1 MYDSKRD
8 MTRKNRTK
16 ARGWT
21 KGKLPRQ
28 RNILQTHAFHATW
41 NSPCIAT
48 GVEYTEVTDHWP
60 CCKFTIDTI
69 NTHTDTLLALEHH
82 GLHSLHSLLARS
94 MRASSYKATCV
105 LFWWLWGGDFT
116 RSQTGA
122 GAAGQWEARA
132 RRLRPISCSQSAA
145 GRVIEACCSR
155 DRRLIVTSPR
165 PLRQLRH
172 RYWSARRH
180 LTSVQPCPCRCR
192 CCWQRNQAEAQIC
205 SATCVSTLSERFHCS
220 ETVLKCQIF

>member
-1 MYDSKRD
+1 M
-8 MTRKNRTK
+8 
-16 ARGWT
+16 
-21 KGKLPRQ
+21 
-28 RNILQTHAFHATW
+28 LQVHHRHHKHTL
-41 NSPCIAT
+41 
-48 GVEYTEVTDHWP
+48 
-60 CCKFTIDTI
+60 
-69 NTHTDTLLALEHH
+69 TDTLLALEHH
-82 GLHSLHSLLARS
+82 GPHSLHSLLAPS

-105 LFWWLWGGDFT
+105 LFWWLCGGDFT

-172 RYWSARRH
+172 RYWSATSPPCSPAPAAAAVADKGTRPSPRFARPHVFQLFLNGFIVQKQYWYVKYFSARH
-180 LTSVQPCPCRCR
+180 LEVAWIIKKEHNFKTYKKS
-192 CCWQRNQAEAQIC
+192 QIIKNKFLFKRQF
-205 SATCVSTLSERFHCS
+205 LSFIRIIFHM
-220 ETVLKCQIF
+220 

>member
-1 MYDSKRD
+1 MYDRKRN

-28 RNILQTHAFHATW
+28 RNILQTHAFHGTW

-48 GVEYTEVTDHWP
+48 GVEYTEGTDHWP

-82 GLHSLHSLLARS
+82 GPHSLHSLLARS

-105 LFWWLWGGDFT
+105 LFWWLCGGDFT

-172 RYWSARRH
+172 RYWSA
-180 LTSVQPCPCRCR
+180 TSPPCSPAPAAAAVADKGTRPSPRFARPHVFQLFLNGFIVQKQY
-192 CCWQRNQAEAQIC
+192 W
-205 SATCVSTLSERFHCS
+205 
-220 ETVLKCQIF
+220 

>member
-1 MYDSKRD
+1 
-8 MTRKNRTK
+8 
-16 ARGWT
+16 
-21 KGKLPRQ
+21 
-28 RNILQTHAFHATW
+28 
-41 NSPCIAT
+41 
-48 GVEYTEVTDHWP
+48 
-60 CCKFTIDTI
+60 
-69 NTHTDTLLALEHH
+69 
-82 GLHSLHSLLARS
+82 

-105 LFWWLWGGDFT
+105 LFWWLCGGDFT

-172 RYWSARRH
+172 RYWSA
-180 LTSVQPCPCRCR
+180 TSPPCSPAPAAASVADKGTRPRPRFARPHVFQLFLNGFIVQKQYWNVKYFNARQLEVA
-192 CCWQRNQAEAQIC
+192 WIIKKEHNFK
-205 SATCVSTLSERFHCS
+205 TYKK
-220 ETVLKCQIF
+220 ETSNNKGYIFI